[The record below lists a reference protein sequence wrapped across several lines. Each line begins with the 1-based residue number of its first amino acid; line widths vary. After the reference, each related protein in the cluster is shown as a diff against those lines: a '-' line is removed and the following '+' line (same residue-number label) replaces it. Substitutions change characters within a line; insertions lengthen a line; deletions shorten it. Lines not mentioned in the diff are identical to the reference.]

1 MIYKIL
7 LRSLNIEQHELHIK
21 RDERMCSGEVGVR
34 VSLRVMVF
42 SATFYNISNR
52 IGGVMVNVLPVQSVP
67 ITTNTLSSNTV
78 HGEVYSIQHYVIK
91 FVSDLRQLGDFRQV
105 LRFPPTIKLTAN
117 NLQSKL
123 SNLQSKPNNLQSKP
137 NNLQSKPNNQ
147 QSKPKKPAEQ
157 AKQPIINIIF
167 QVKNYYQFQ

>member
-21 RDERMCSGEVGVR
+21 RDERMCSGGVGVR

-42 SATFYNISNR
+42 SATFNNISNR
-52 IGGVMVNVLPVQSVP
+52 IGGVYVMANVLPVQSVP
-67 ITTNTLSSNTV
+67 ITTNALSSNTV

-117 NLQSKL
+117 NLQSKP
-123 SNLQSKPNNLQSKP
+123 SNLQSKPNNLQSKL

-147 QSKPKKPAEQ
+147 QSKPKNLQSKP
-157 AKQPIINIIF
+157 N
-167 QVKNYYQFQ
+167 NL